1 MEAVLQLDG
10 NILLWIQENLRNEF
24 LNPIVTFIT
33 HLGDHGY
40 LWIALLLILLMI
52 PKTRKAGLIGA
63 ATLLLTFILNNQIIK
78 NLVAR
83 IRPYEVIE
91 GLTILIDKP
100 GEFSFPSGH
109 TANSMSVGVVL
120 WVISRNYEKWKDKN
134 LYFPKAAGWFFLILS
149 ILIGLSRLYVG
160 VHYPTDVLGGAMI
173 AILDAVLVLYIYKKR
188 LNRPKGTD
196 TKSKVEE

>member
-1 MEAVLQLDG
+1 MEALLQLDG
-10 NILLWIQENLRNEF
+10 AALLWIQENLRNAF

-40 LWIALLLILLMI
+40 LWIGLLLVLLVI

-63 ATLLLTFILNNQIIK
+63 ATLLLTFLLNNQVIK
-78 NLVAR
+78 PLVAR
-83 IRPYEVIE
+83 TRPYEVIE
-91 GLTILIDKP
+91 GLTILIKKP

-109 TANSMSVGVVL
+109 TANSMCVGVVL
-120 WVISRNYEKWKDKN
+120 WMISQQYEKLGDKN

-160 VHYPTDVLGGAMI
+160 VHYPTDVLGGAAV
-173 AILDAVLVLYIYKKR
+173 AIFDACLVFGLYKKFF
-188 LNRPKGTD
+188 LK
-196 TKSKVEE
+196 KA